1 MRTLTILLCGSVFL
15 AGTLAGHSALAS
27 TDRESIEIRVPE
39 HRRSQR
45 SSSTIARGRPDMRV
59 FENEDGAPLLTN
71 RPEKYRNQPGLVEVE
86 LDYDPIVVPDRLRRL
101 SQRDRHSASD
111 LADLVSHYCSQYVL
125 DEALVFAIIRVE
137 SDFDSRAV
145 SPAGARGLMQLMPA
159 TAEEMGV
166 SSIFDTAQNIAGG
179 TQYLARM
186 LELFDD
192 DLRLALA
199 AYNAGPGTVQRY
211 GGVPPF
217 RETQNYIRLVKQY
230 ADLYEREG
238 IDELNVRPGSSG
250 LAHQEPEA
258 PGDSTFTVHFHSGL
272 SQIADNVAEKD
283 TYYHLEYRGRTI
295 PVRKDL
301 VSRIEEPA

>member
-1 MRTLTILLCGSVFL
+1 MRTLRILLCGAMVVTG
-15 AGTLAGHSALAS
+15 ATAGHSALAS
-27 TDRESIEIRVPE
+27 TGQQSIEIRVPE

-45 SSSTIARGRPDMRV
+45 TPSTTSRNRQEMRV
-59 FENEDGAPLLTN
+59 FENDDGAPLLTN
-71 RPEKYRNQPGLVEVE
+71 RPEKYRNRPGLVEIE

-111 LADLVSHYCSQYVL
+111 LADLVSHYCRQYVL

-137 SDFDSRAV
+137 SDFDPHAV

-166 SSIFDTAQNIAGG
+166 SSIFDSAQNIAGG

-186 LELFDD
+186 LELFDN

-199 AYNAGPGTVQRY
+199 AYNAGPGTIRQY

-238 IDELNVRPGSSG
+238 IDGLDVRPGSSG
-250 LAHQEPEA
+250 LAHQEREA
-258 PGDSTFTVHFHSGL
+258 PEDSTFTVHFHSGL
-272 SQIADNVAEKD
+272 SQIADSVADKD

>member
-1 MRTLTILLCGSVFL
+1 MRIQTILLCGGVFL
-15 AGTLAGHSALAS
+15 MSVGPAHSALAS

-45 SSSTIARGRPDMRV
+45 SSSSVSGGRQEMRV
-59 FENEDGAPLLTN
+59 FESEEGTPMLTN

-111 LADLVSHYCSQYVL
+111 LADLVSHYCRQYVL

-137 SDFDSRAV
+137 SDFDPRAV

-192 DLRLALA
+192 NLRLALA
-199 AYNAGPGTVQRY
+199 AYNAGPATVRQY

-217 RETQNYIRLVKQY
+217 RETQNYIRLVQQY
-230 ADLYEREG
+230 AELYEREG
-238 IDELNVRPGSSG
+238 VDGLDVSPGSSG
-250 LAHQEPEA
+250 LAHQERDAPEE
-258 PGDSTFTVHFHSGL
+258 STFTVHFHSGL
-272 SQIADNVAEKD
+272 SQIADSVAEKD